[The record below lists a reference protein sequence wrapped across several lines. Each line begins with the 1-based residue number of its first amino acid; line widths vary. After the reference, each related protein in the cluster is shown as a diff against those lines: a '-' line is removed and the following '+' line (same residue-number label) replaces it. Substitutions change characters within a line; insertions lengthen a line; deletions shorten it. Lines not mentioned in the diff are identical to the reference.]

1 MIEWPR
7 RAGDGDVAMQDD
19 DAPMT
24 KPRVRAKFDEARP
37 PPRGG
42 CPFPVHPDE

>member
-1 MIEWPR
+1 
-7 RAGDGDVAMQDD
+7 MQDD

-37 PPRGG
+37 PPPLGRL
-42 CPFPVHPDE
+42 PPSPRIPTNNVRR